1 MSVATA
7 MQGTNSAKPRRR
19 PAAKAPTRP
28 GAEKVKVS
36 IVLNTE
42 VDFRL
47 TVLAAHRGIDR
58 STLVNQVLEDLTRG
72 VVVSLRGKS
81 ADSTLMVSEIGQG
94 QPPE

>member
-7 MQGTNSAKPRRR
+7 IQGSLSAKRGKR
-19 PAAKAPTRP
+19 PAAKQQASK
-28 GAEKVKVS
+28 AADKVKVS
-36 IVLNTE
+36 IVLTTE

-81 ADSTLMVSEIGQG
+81 ADSTLPVAEDR
-94 QPPE
+94 PDAVA